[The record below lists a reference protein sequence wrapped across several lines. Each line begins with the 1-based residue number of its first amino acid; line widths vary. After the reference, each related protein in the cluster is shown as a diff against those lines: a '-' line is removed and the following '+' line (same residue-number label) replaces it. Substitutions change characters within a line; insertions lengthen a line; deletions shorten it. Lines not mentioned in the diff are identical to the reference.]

1 MSLRVRIS
9 CCALK
14 CKQAPAEND
23 YNELKLFLQTLSA
36 KNKAGDSGS
45 KREVN
50 SLAAGLRYIRTS
62 ISA

>member
-9 CCALK
+9 CALM
-14 CKQAPAEND
+14 CKQASAEND

-36 KNKAGDSGS
+36 KNKVGDSGG

-50 SLAAGLRYIRTS
+50 SLAAGLRYIRTW